1 MIAEN
6 ISYWGCLPELNSSV
20 YNCTKDV
27 DISNAASMWV
37 GIAIGALIGLVI
49 TWWVYYRQK
58 KISDKQEK
66 VLARMYDLTTT
77 HQVILNKIFS
87 LEEKMDAMIERKF
100 PEK

>member
-6 ISYWGCLPELNSSV
+6 ISYWGCLPELHSSV

-77 HQVILNKIFS
+77 HQVILNKILS
-87 LEEKMDAMIERKF
+87 LEEKMDTIIERKF

>member
-1 MIAEN
+1 
-6 ISYWGCLPELNSSV
+6 
-20 YNCTKDV
+20 
-27 DISNAASMWV
+27 MWV

>member
-1 MIAEN
+1 VITEN

-20 YNCTKDV
+20 FNCTKDV

-49 TWWVYYRQK
+49 TRWVYYRQK

-66 VLARMYDLTTT
+66 VLAQMYDLTTT
-77 HQVILNKIFS
+77 HQLILNKIFS
-87 LEEKMDAMIERKF
+87 LEEKMDAIIERKF

>member
-1 MIAEN
+1 MLSRIKFFCVQLHKGCRY
-6 ISYWGCLPELNSSV
+6 IKWGE
-20 YNCTKDV
+20 Y
-27 DISNAASMWV
+27 V
-37 GIAIGALIGLVI
+37 GGHCYRSANWSPDNVV
-49 TWWVYYRQK
+49 VYYRQK

-87 LEEKMDAMIERKF
+87 LEEKTDAIIERKF